1 MASIDF
7 NEWEERSKKG
17 QLCGVM
23 GRSNEPTT
31 RCPKCLKHYCY
42 EHLQGHGH
50 IKTDQEVDE
59 DKNGNEKLQ

>member
-1 MASIDF
+1 
-7 NEWEERSKKG
+7 
-17 QLCGVM
+17 M
-23 GRSNEPTT
+23 GCSNEPTT

-59 DKNGNEKLQ
+59 DKNGNEKLR